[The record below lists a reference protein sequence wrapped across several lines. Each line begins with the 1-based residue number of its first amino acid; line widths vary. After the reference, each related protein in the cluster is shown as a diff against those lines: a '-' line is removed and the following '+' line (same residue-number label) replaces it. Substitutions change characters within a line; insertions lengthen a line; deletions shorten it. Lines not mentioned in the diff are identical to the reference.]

1 MDRKL
6 WLLISFFLGGT
17 TLTVFLTPSPMMG
30 LSSVLG
36 TIVIT
41 STVLGTS
48 VLGTPVIASSAL
60 TTAGLAAAIAGAYT
74 LAIQT
79 SGVFI
84 GGLAVCLIL
93 FSEATSPSY
102 GELSDFLRELRPSWL
117 PATAIASVLLAV
129 QAAVK
134 VLHFFR

>member
-1 MDRKL
+1 
-6 WLLISFFLGGT
+6 
-17 TLTVFLTPSPMMG
+17 MG
-30 LSSVLG
+30 LSSG
-36 TIVIT
+36 IGSIVIMPT
-41 STVLGTS
+41 GIRAS
-48 VLGTPVIASSAL
+48 VLGTPIIAGSAL
-60 TTAGLAAAIAGAYT
+60 TSPGLAVAIAGAYT

-84 GGLAVCLIL
+84 GGLAICLIL

>member
-93 FSEATSPSY
+93 FSEATNPSY

-117 PATAIASVLLAV
+117 PATAIASVLLGV